1 MITFRNLTMRNFM
14 SVGNVTQALR
24 MDQHGLTLVLGNNLD
39 LGGDGARNGVG
50 KTTMVNALSYALYGS
65 ALTNIRKENL
75 LNKTN
80 GKSMM
85 VTVEFEKNGN
95 RYKIERG
102 RKPNVLHFYVDDSEV
117 NEANTDEGA
126 GENRVTQ
133 EAIDRVIGMGP
144 EMFKHLVA
152 LNTYTLPFL
161 SLKANEQRDII
172 EELLGITQLSEKAE
186 YLREQIKNTKEQIR
200 DEEARIKALQEANT
214 RVQASIDDLE
224 RRSRTWATKK
234 TTDMAALAVAIDELE
249 GTDIETELE
258 SHRALALFKENDNR
272 LKLANKELA
281 TRQGNVKKFQEAL
294 KLAESNLEH
303 LREHR
308 CPSCGQDVH
317 DVKHDEMISSATATV
332 DSVKESLKEEH
343 TFLAH
348 ADMAVRAIG
357 DLGERPKTKY
367 LNLEDAAA
375 HKNNL
380 DNLKQQLITKDAE
393 QDPYQ
398 EQITSL
404 KHTALAEISWDSMNQ
419 MSKLLEHQDFLLKL
433 LTNKDSFVRKRIIEQ
448 NLGYLN
454 HRLGYYL
461 DKLQLP
467 HTVVFKSDLEV
478 DITQL
483 GQNFDFDN
491 LSRGERNR
499 LILALSWSFRDVYES
514 FNETMNLM
522 FIDELVDSGMD
533 QIGIE
538 NAMAVLKTMGRE
550 MNRNVFLISHR
561 DELAGRV
568 NNVLMVV
575 KQNGFTMLDNDTDTV
590 LLN

>member
-1 MITFRNLTMRNFM
+1 MIKFRSLTMRNFM

-80 GKSMM
+80 GKSML
-85 VTVEFEKNGN
+85 VSVEFEKNGN

-102 RKPNVLHFYVDDSEV
+102 RKPNLLHFYVDDDEV
-117 NEANTDEGA
+117 TEAGSDEGA

-133 EAIDRVIGMGP
+133 EAINRVVGMGA

-152 LNTYTLPFL
+152 LNTYTIPFL
-161 SLKANEQRDII
+161 ALKSNEQREII

-186 YLREQIKNTKEQIR
+186 YLREQIKSAKEQVR
-200 DEEARIKALQEANT
+200 DEEARIKALQESNG
-214 RVQASIDDLE
+214 RVQNSIDDLE
-224 RRSRTWATKK
+224 RRSRTWIAKK
-234 TTDMAALAVAIDELE
+234 SSDMEDLDRAIAELE
-249 GTDIETELE
+249 STDIEAELE
-258 SHRALALFKENDNR
+258 AHRALAVFKENENR
-272 LKLANKELA
+272 LKLATKELA
-281 TRQGNVKKFQEAL
+281 LRQANVKKLQEAL
-294 KLAESNLEH
+294 RLAESNLKH
-303 LREHR
+303 LQEHR

-317 DVKHDEMISSATATV
+317 DHKHDEMTSSANSAAELARSTLR
-332 DSVKESLKEEH
+332 DEH
-343 TFLAH
+343 GFLAQ
-348 ADMAVRAIG
+348 ADMAVKSIG
-357 DLGERPKTKY
+357 DLGQRPRTKY
-367 LNLEDAAA
+367 PNLEDAAA

-380 DNLKQQLITKDAE
+380 ENLKQQLINKDGE

-398 EQITSL
+398 EQIASL
-404 KHTALAEISWDSMNQ
+404 KNTALAEISWEKINQ
-419 MSKLLEHQDFLLKL
+419 LNRLLEHQDFLLKL

-514 FNETMNLM
+514 FNEPMNLL

-538 NAMAVLKTMGRE
+538 NAMAILKSMGRE
-550 MNRNVFLISHR
+550 MKRNVFLISHR

-575 KQNGFTMLDNDTDTV
+575 KQNGFTMLDNDTDTS
-590 LLN
+590 LLT

>member
-1 MITFRNLTMRNFM
+1 MRNFM

-80 GKSMM
+80 GKNML

-133 EAIDRVIGMGP
+133 EAIDRVVGMGP

-186 YLREQIKNTKEQIR
+186 YLREHIKNAKESIR

-214 RVQASIDDLE
+214 RVQTSIDDLE

-234 TTDMAALAVAIDELE
+234 STDMSALDAAIAELE
-249 GTDIETELE
+249 ATDIESELE
-258 SHRALALFKENDNR
+258 SHRSLVVYKENETR

-281 TRQGNVKKFQEAL
+281 QRQANVKKLQEAL
-294 KLAESNLEH
+294 RLAESNLSH
-303 LREHR
+303 LVEHR

-317 DVKHDEMISSATATV
+317 DTKHDEMLTNANQTIDLVKSS
-332 DSVKESLKEEH
+332 LREEH
-343 TFLAH
+343 SFLAQS
-348 ADMAVRAIG
+348 DIAVRTIG

-380 DNLKQQLITKDAE
+380 ENLKQQLIAKDAE
-393 QDPYQ
+393 QDLYQ
-398 EQITSL
+398 EQIASL
-404 KHTALAEISWDSMNQ
+404 KNTALAEINWDEMNRLT
-419 MSKLLEHQDFLLKL
+419 KLLEHQDFLLKL

-483 GQNFDFDN
+483 GQSFDFDN

-538 NAMAVLKTMGRE
+538 NAMAILKTMGRE

-575 KQNGFTMLDNDTDTV
+575 KQNGFTMLENDTDTS
-590 LLN
+590 LLI

>member
-50 KTTMVNALSYALYGS
+50 KTTMVNALSYALYGN
-65 ALTNIRKENL
+65 ALTSIRKENL
-75 LNKTN
+75 INKTN
-80 GKSMM
+80 SKNML

-95 RYKIERG
+95 KYRIERG
-102 RKPNVLHFYVDDSEV
+102 RKPNVLHFYVDDNEV

-126 GENRVTQ
+126 GENKVTQ
-133 EAIDRVIGMGP
+133 EAIDQVIGMGP

-161 SLKANEQRDII
+161 TLKANEQRDII

-186 YLREQIKNTKEQIR
+186 HLREHLKATKESIR
-200 DEEARIKALQEANT
+200 DEEAKIKALQEANT

-234 TTDMAALAVAIDELE
+234 S
-249 GTDIETELE
+249 TDIESLVVAITELENTDIEAELE

-281 TRQGNVKKFQEAL
+281 TRQSNVRKLQEAL
-294 KLAESNLEH
+294 KLAEGNLAH
-303 LREHR
+303 LEDHR

-317 DVKHDEMISSATATV
+317 DAKHDEMITEARSAIDTV
-332 DSVKESLKEEH
+332 REGLKEEH
-343 TFLAH
+343 SFLAQC
-348 ADMAVRAIG
+348 DMAVRSIG
-357 DLGERPKTKY
+357 ELGPRPTTKY
-367 LNLEDAAA
+367 LDVEDAAA

-380 DNLKQQLITKDAE
+380 ENLKQQLITRDAE

-398 EQITSL
+398 EQIGSL
-404 KHTALAEISWDSMNQ
+404 KKTALAEITWDEMNRLTRLQ
-419 MSKLLEHQDFLLKL
+419 EHQDFLLKL

-448 NLGYLN
+448 NLAYLN
-454 HRLGYYL
+454 HRLGFYL

-467 HTVVFKSDLEV
+467 HEVEFKSDLEV

-483 GQNFDFDN
+483 GQSFDFDN

-514 FNETMNLM
+514 FTEPMNLM

-575 KQNGFTMLDNDTDTV
+575 KQNGFTMLDTDTDMSMLT
-590 LLN
+590 

>member
-1 MITFRNLTMRNFM
+1 MIIFCNLTMRNFM

-80 GKSMM
+80 GKNML

-133 EAIDRVIGMGP
+133 EAIDRVVGMGP

-186 YLREQIKNTKEQIR
+186 YLREHIKNAKEHIR

-234 TTDMAALAVAIDELE
+234 STDLSALDAAIAELE
-249 GTDIETELE
+249 ATDIETELE
-258 SHRALALFKENDNR
+258 SHRSLVVYKENETR
-272 LKLANKELA
+272 LRLANRELA
-281 TRQGNVKKFQEAL
+281 QRQANVKKLQEAL
-294 KLAESNLEH
+294 RLAESNLCH
-303 LREHR
+303 LVEHR

-317 DVKHDEMISSATATV
+317 DTKHDEMLTNANQTIDLAKSS
-332 DSVKESLKEEH
+332 LREEH
-343 TFLAH
+343 SFLAQS
-348 ADMAVRAIG
+348 DIAVRTIG

-380 DNLKQQLITKDAE
+380 ENLKQQLIAKDAE

-398 EQITSL
+398 EQIASL
-404 KHTALAEISWDSMNQ
+404 KNTALAEINWDEMNRLT
-419 MSKLLEHQDFLLKL
+419 KLLEHQDFLLKL
-433 LTNKDSFVRKRIIEQ
+433 LSNKDSFVRKRIIEQ

-575 KQNGFTMLDNDTDTV
+575 KQNGFTMLENDTDTS
-590 LLN
+590 LLI

>member
-1 MITFRNLTMRNFM
+1 M
-14 SVGNVTQALR
+14 
-24 MDQHGLTLVLGNNLD
+24 
-39 LGGDGARNGVG
+39 
-50 KTTMVNALSYALYGS
+50 
-65 ALTNIRKENL
+65 LTNANQTIDL
-75 LNKTN
+75 A
-80 GKSMM
+80 KS
-85 VTVEFEKNGN
+85 
-95 RYKIERG
+95 
-102 RKPNVLHFYVDDSEV
+102 S
-117 NEANTDEGA
+117 
-126 GENRVTQ
+126 
-133 EAIDRVIGMGP
+133 
-144 EMFKHLVA
+144 
-152 LNTYTLPFL
+152 
-161 SLKANEQRDII
+161 
-172 EELLGITQLSEKAE
+172 
-186 YLREQIKNTKEQIR
+186 LRE
-200 DEEARIKALQEANT
+200 
-214 RVQASIDDLE
+214 
-224 RRSRTWATKK
+224 
-234 TTDMAALAVAIDELE
+234 
-249 GTDIETELE
+249 
-258 SHRALALFKENDNR
+258 
-272 LKLANKELA
+272 
-281 TRQGNVKKFQEAL
+281 
-294 KLAESNLEH
+294 EH
-303 LREHR
+303 
-308 CPSCGQDVH
+308 S
-317 DVKHDEMISSATATV
+317 
-332 DSVKESLKEEH
+332 
-343 TFLAH
+343 FLAQ
-348 ADMAVRAIG
+348 ADIAVRTIG

-380 DNLKQQLITKDAE
+380 ENLKQQLIAKDAE

-398 EQITSL
+398 EQIASL
-404 KHTALAEISWDSMNQ
+404 KNTALAEINWDEMNRLT
-419 MSKLLEHQDFLLKL
+419 KLLEHQDFLLKL

-483 GQNFDFDN
+483 GQSFDFDN

-538 NAMAVLKTMGRE
+538 NAMAILKTMGRE

-575 KQNGFTMLDNDTDTV
+575 KQNGFTMLENDTDTS
-590 LLN
+590 LLI

>member
-1 MITFRNLTMRNFM
+1 MIRFKNLTMRNFM

-50 KTTMVNALSYALYGS
+50 KTTMVNALSYALYGN
-65 ALTNIRKENL
+65 ALTSIRKENL
-75 LNKTN
+75 INKTN
-80 GKSMM
+80 SKNML

-95 RYKIERG
+95 KYRIERG
-102 RKPNVLHFYVDDSEV
+102 RKPNVLHFYVDDNEV
-117 NEANTDEGA
+117 NESGTDEGA
-126 GENRVTQ
+126 GENKVTQ

-161 SLKANEQRDII
+161 TLKANEQREII
-172 EELLGITQLSEKAE
+172 EELLGITQLSEKADH
-186 YLREQIKNTKEQIR
+186 LRELLKATKDGIR
-200 DEEARIKALQEANT
+200 DEESRIKALQEANT

-234 TTDMAALAVAIDELE
+234 S
-249 GTDIETELE
+249 TDIESLMVAITELE
-258 SHRALALFKENDNR
+258 NTDIEAELEAHRALALYKENDNR

-281 TRQGNVKKFQEAL
+281 TRQSNVNKLQEAL
-294 KLAESNLEH
+294 KISESNLTH
-303 LREHR
+303 LREHK

-317 DVKHDEMISSATATV
+317 DNKHDVMLAEAEATV
-332 DSVKESLKEEH
+332 AQVKEGLREEH
-343 TFLAH
+343 SYLAQ
-348 ADMAVRAIG
+348 ADMAVRTIG
-357 DLGERPKTKY
+357 DLGPRPTTKY
-367 LNLEDAAA
+367 IDVEDAAA

-380 DNLKQQLITKDAE
+380 ENLKQQLILRDAE

-398 EQITSL
+398 EQIGSL
-404 KHTALAEISWDSMNQ
+404 KKTALAEITWDEVNRLTRLQ
-419 MSKLLEHQDFLLKL
+419 EHQDFLLKL

-448 NLGYLN
+448 NLAYLN
-454 HRLGYYL
+454 HRLGFYL

-467 HTVVFKSDLEV
+467 HEVEFKSDLEV

-483 GQNFDFDN
+483 GQSFDFDN

-514 FNETMNLM
+514 FTEPMNLM

-538 NAMAVLKTMGRE
+538 HAMAVLKTMGRE

-575 KQNGFTMLDNDTDTV
+575 KQHGFTMLDTDTDMSMLT
-590 LLN
+590 